1 MCLLQI
7 FSLLG
12 ILIFSSCS
20 KKNNYDIDI
29 SSTSYSTNP
38 LEKIE
43 DDHEIVIPLKDTAKN
58 VGCYMRIEEKHNEYI
73 KKLLESNK
81 GIFWGDNHGD
91 INCIQS
97 LINVLD
103 VLKKEGVKKLF
114 IERDVDSYLDFF
126 SKFNSDQLTQKNLD
140 DFRSEY
146 IKKENGYIK
155 FYSGYDEMHLGL
167 FLRAKKLGIE
177 IIPIDIDDSKEL
189 NFLPDGSLVKGDEKK
204 RLENSNPIWVKNIRY
219 HTKIFLEEDKYVIF
233 GGYAHAKTTHGNI
246 EGVSDVLKIPTVLSM
261 SQHPFVKN
269 LQEQDIYATEN
280 FIFLENKNSATK
292 VKLFKETDMLIGVP
306 DSPFLLKNSP
316 SQDAYLL
323 PTKQPKH
330 EELFEKLKKKYS
342 DINFEYFLGKRTEK
356 VDSDCFRYIDDMPHH
371 YIEIDAGKDTSNTLY
386 NVISTKKD
394 QLHTEVK
401 SKISSEEN
409 KEKKITTVLF
419 KTDAAFEEF
428 LNKLIE

>member
-126 SKFNSDQLTQKNLD
+126 SKFNSCVLNCSI
-140 DFRSEY
+140 FER
-146 IKKENGYIK
+146 
-155 FYSGYDEMHLGL
+155 L
-167 FLRAKKLGIE
+167 F
-177 IIPIDIDDSKEL
+177 
-189 NFLPDGSLVKGDEKK
+189 
-204 RLENSNPIWVKNIRY
+204 
-219 HTKIFLEEDKYVIF
+219 
-233 GGYAHAKTTHGNI
+233 
-246 EGVSDVLKIPTVLSM
+246 
-261 SQHPFVKN
+261 
-269 LQEQDIYATEN
+269 
-280 FIFLENKNSATK
+280 
-292 VKLFKETDMLIGVP
+292 
-306 DSPFLLKNSP
+306 
-316 SQDAYLL
+316 
-323 PTKQPKH
+323 
-330 EELFEKLKKKYS
+330 
-342 DINFEYFLGKRTEK
+342 
-356 VDSDCFRYIDDMPHH
+356 
-371 YIEIDAGKDTSNTLY
+371 
-386 NVISTKKD
+386 
-394 QLHTEVK
+394 QLH
-401 SKISSEEN
+401 
-409 KEKKITTVLF
+409 KE
-419 KTDAAFEEF
+419 AP
-428 LNKLIE
+428 